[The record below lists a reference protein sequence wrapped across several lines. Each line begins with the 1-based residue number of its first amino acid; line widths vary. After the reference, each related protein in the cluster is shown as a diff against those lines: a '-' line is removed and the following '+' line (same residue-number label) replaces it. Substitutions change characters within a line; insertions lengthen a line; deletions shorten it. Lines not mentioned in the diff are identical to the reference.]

1 MRRTDCDNAG
11 GEKLVP
17 TRLGSSFE
25 PVDILAKPYRNCRK
39 RPSLRAALF
48 VSERI
53 GLADGV
59 FLPRVQR
66 AIWVRTL
73 PRLPRRGLL
82 SAWRLSVREDFCLVG
97 SARARRNLINREV

>member
-1 MRRTDCDNAG
+1 
-11 GEKLVP
+11 VP

-39 RPSLRAALF
+39 RPSLRAALL

-82 SAWRLSVREDFCLVG
+82 SAWRLSVRGDFCLVG